1 MHACLYVGSGH
12 GVRKRTVSMEKEG
25 RKNKGAAGPHGEGRR
40 PAGRGTGGMG
50 VREENQW
57 PV

>member
-1 MHACLYVGSGH
+1 MGSGH

-25 RKNKGAAGPHGEGRR
+25 RKNKEAAGPHGEGRR
-40 PAGRGTGGMG
+40 PAGRGTGGTG